1 MVGLNFVY
9 RRTLVT
15 AGELAGD
22 GHARGA
28 CCAGVVRVEYAPVVG
43 VCRRRRGLAVM
54 PSWALGFWLGRL
66 APFASMHV
74 SHFVKLALYATYVD
88 HEFLYLLFNSC
99 LSLALYS
106 LFPRVGDTWSLGRCT
121 MSDCVLFPNPVRG
134 LAINSPTTHLHFL
147 IF

>member
-1 MVGLNFVY
+1 MVGPNFVY

-15 AGELAGD
+15 AGDLAGD

-28 CCAGVVRVEYAPVVG
+28 CCAGVIRVEYAPVVG

-54 PSWALGFWLGRL
+54 PSSWALGFWLVLHRS
-66 APFASMHV
+66 P
-74 SHFVKLALYATYVD
+74 LYT
-88 HEFLYLLFNSC
+88 FRTLLNWLGTRPMLITNSLYPLFNSC
-99 LSLALYS
+99 LSLALHS

-134 LAINSPTTHLHFL
+134 LETNSPTTHLHFL